1 MTNLK
6 PLYPFENVFPTVF
19 KGFLP
24 PAWMDTETMPQA
36 FKLDVEETEKL
47 YTIKAEIPGVAKE
60 DIHVDVDGNLVTI
73 RAEARREAP
82 GTEAREGKL
91 LRGERY
97 FGAMA
102 RAFTLPVEVDTDAA
116 VAKYENGVLM
126 LTLPKKTGAATHRV
140 TIQ

>member
-6 PLYPFENVFPTVF
+6 LFYPFENVFPTAF
-19 KGFLP
+19 KGLMP
-24 PAWMDTETMPQA
+24 PAWMDTETMPPA
-36 FKLDVEETEKL
+36 IKLDVEDNEKL
-47 YTIKAEIPGVAKE
+47 YTIKAEVPGVAKE

-82 GTEAREGKL
+82 GTESREGKL
-91 LRGERY
+91 IRGERY

-102 RAFTLPVEVDTDAA
+102 RAFTLPVDVDADAA
-116 VAKYENGVLM
+116 TAKYENGVLT
-126 LTLPKKTGAATHRV
+126 LTLPKKAEAATHRV